1 MGKEI
6 YLNFAGKFK
15 QNGLEVGDA
24 EILFWSLIYVNHNPV
39 FKLWKVIVWP
49 LKCILEFYAIFLWGK
64 WWWIPVW

>member
-24 EILFWSLIYVNHNPV
+24 EILF
-39 FKLWKVIVWP
+39 
-49 LKCILEFYAIFLWGK
+49 
-64 WWWIPVW
+64 